1 MREKEENKC
10 CKNNIKSTHRSDE
23 EKKKICTRLNIIEG
37 QIRGIK
43 QMITDD
49 RYCDDVLIQ
58 VAAACKSLQT
68 LGNTIL
74 ENHMKSCI
82 VKEIQNGNTD
92 ILEDVVKIIKKLQ

>member
-1 MREKEENKC
+1 MEKKEKNKC
-10 CKNNIKSTHRSDE
+10 CKNDIKSTYRSDE
-23 EKKKICTRLNIIEG
+23 EKKKICNRLNIIEG

-43 QMITDD
+43 QMIADD

-58 VAAACKSLQT
+58 VVAACKSLQT

>member
-1 MREKEENKC
+1 MKEKEARKC
-10 CKNNIKSTHRSDE
+10 CKKAIKSTHRSDE

-43 QMITDD
+43 QMIADD